1 MIRTRRRNME
11 QDFHRQVAEYLA
23 VALNPAT
30 TTWTT
35 FPLGGGGHTRGAIL
49 TGIGVRPGWPD
60 VQIIHLGR
68 FYGIEL
74 KAPGGTPSADQIA
87 CHAVIRQAG
96 GGVQTANDIWGV
108 LQALNGFGIPTR
120 ARPT

>member
-1 MIRTRRRNME
+1 MPRRRNLE
-11 QDFHRQVAEYLA
+11 QEFHRQVADYLA
-23 VALNPAT
+23 LALNPAT

-49 TGIGVRPGWPD
+49 SGLGVRPGWPD

-68 FYGIEL
+68 FYAIEL
-74 KAPGGTPSADQIA
+74 KASGGTLSADQIA
-87 CHAVIRQAG
+87 CHAAIRQAG
-96 GGVQTANDIWGV
+96 GGMQTVDDIWGV